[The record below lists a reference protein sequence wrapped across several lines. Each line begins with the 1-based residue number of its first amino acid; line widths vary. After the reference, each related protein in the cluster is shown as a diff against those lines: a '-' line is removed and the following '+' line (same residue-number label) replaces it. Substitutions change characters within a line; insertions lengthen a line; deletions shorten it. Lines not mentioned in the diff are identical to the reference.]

1 MNRRAF
7 TGRTISTILV
17 GFFGVIVAVNFTMAW
32 FAVSGFGGVVVDNSY
47 VASQKFNGWLEEA
60 QVEDAM
66 GWSARVS
73 RDSRG
78 HLIVNLDGVPRGAT
92 VVAVLRRPLGPPED
106 LTLDMIETGPNLYL
120 APDIAPG
127 RWIVRLEVEA
137 GGRRWSHETQI
148 S

>member
-7 TGRTISTILV
+7 TGRTMSTILV
-17 GFFGVIVAVNFTMAW
+17 SFFGVIIAVNFTMAW
-32 FAVSGFGGVVVDNSY
+32 FAVCGFGGVVVDNSY
-47 VASQKFNGWLEEA
+47 VASQKFNGWLKEA
-60 QVEDAM
+60 QVEDGM

-73 RDSRG
+73 RDAGG
-78 HLIVNLDGVPRGAT
+78 HLIVQLHGVPRGAK
-92 VVAVLRRPLGPPED
+92 VVAALRRPIGPPED

-120 APDIAPG
+120 APDIEPG

-137 GGRRWSHETQI
+137 AGRRWSHETNI